1 MLPLPKGGKSGDV
14 FSVVQTRNCSRLCKH
29 GLTNECPACAIISD
43 KSPLSAKSRMYISS
57 NARSHAADALRE
69 SAPHAA
75 QQLRGAAGMKHVVIP
90 QPGPAPATPDRALS
104 LTQLP
109 ADVWKGVGA
118 VRARTKTHDAEL
130 PFSVRLKVADES
142 ALQKMPSRLRQM
154 QHRCQSAP
162 ASQVQEQQLRQ
173 QPGCFV
179 RADQHTIVRLLDELE
194 TGAPAT
200 EAAKYNFPQRAAL
213 RFDDTFRRLL
223 LLHKQQA
230 SAFRL
235 QHDRGSRSTS
245 RASSRSGLIA
255 TPPLGK
261 HTRADIIG
269 RNTRH
274 PTAIDIRFSAAPV
287 GSALSP
293 TAGVADAA
301 RAVTQGARPMSAVH
315 TRSHAQRLQR
325 GIGSGT
331 AQCSSPSRKRPETA
345 HISKDRKTTVDKV
358 AESWSRFG
366 LSGGEKRGA
375 NLLVQGSRPGSS
387 LSHSSSLPDPAL
399 EISRLHTHNSQSDT
413 RDERG
418 DPPRRRPH
426 TALASEQPTTCG
438 ILTVSRMPP
447 SMHSR
452 PRSATYVQRSSLSD
466 ASSKPND
473 QSQNGRTAPIRLRLV
488 PPSPQV
494 VGDDDDGLTDVGGEI
509 IGLTQPAKTQTI
521 TISENGLNGL
531 ISENPDNLSSTS
543 NAAVGMTTV
552 SSVEPGREP
561 CEGPGPKG
569 QASPEADSDG
579 VSVEP
584 SGLLVLPTSVFQP
597 DIPEPTPSLRQRSPT
612 PTAFVKPTRPRECLS
627 LDRDSDLE

>member
-1 MLPLPKGGKSGDV
+1 
-14 FSVVQTRNCSRLCKH
+14 
-29 GLTNECPACAIISD
+29 
-43 KSPLSAKSRMYISS
+43 MYISS
-57 NARSHAADALRE
+57 NARPHAADALRE

-90 QPGPAPATPDRALS
+90 QPGPAPATPDRALF

-118 VRARTKTHDAEL
+118 VRARTKTRDAEL

-154 QHRCQSAP
+154 QHRCQPAP

-200 EAAKYNFPQRAAL
+200 EAAKYNFPQRATL

-255 TPPLGK
+255 TPSLGK
-261 HTRADIIG
+261 HARADIIG

-274 PTAIDIRFSAAPV
+274 PTAIDIRFSAVPV

-325 GIGSGT
+325 GIGAGT
-331 AQCSSPSRKRPETA
+331 ARCSSPSRKRPETA
-345 HISKDRKTTVDKV
+345 HISKDRKTTVDNV
-358 AESWSRFG
+358 AESWTRFG
-366 LSGGEKRGA
+366 LSGGERRGA

-473 QSQNGRTAPIRLRLV
+473 QPQNRT
-488 PPSPQV
+488 
-494 VGDDDDGLTDVGGEI
+494 GGL
-509 IGLTQPAKTQTI
+509 P
-521 TISENGLNGL
+521 
-531 ISENPDNLSSTS
+531 
-543 NAAVGMTTV
+543 
-552 SSVEPGREP
+552 R
-561 CEGPGPKG
+561 
-569 QASPEADSDG
+569 
-579 VSVEP
+579 
-584 SGLLVLPTSVFQP
+584 SVFVWCLLCHRLLATTMMVSQ
-597 DIPEPTPSLRQRSPT
+597 TVV
-612 PTAFVKPTRPRECLS
+612 VKL
-627 LDRDSDLE
+627 

>member
-1 MLPLPKGGKSGDV
+1 
-14 FSVVQTRNCSRLCKH
+14 
-29 GLTNECPACAIISD
+29 
-43 KSPLSAKSRMYISS
+43 MYISS
-57 NARSHAADALRE
+57 NARPHAAAALRE
-69 SAPHAA
+69 SAPRAA
-75 QQLRGAAGMKHVVIP
+75 QQLRGVSGMKHVVIP
-90 QPGPAPATPDRALS
+90 QPGPAQATPERALF

-118 VRARTKTHDAEL
+118 VRARTKTRDQEL
-130 PFSVRLKVADES
+130 PFSVRLKVADEF

-154 QHRCQSAP
+154 QHRCQPAP

-200 EAAKYNFPQRAAL
+200 EAAKYNFPQRATL
-213 RFDDTFRRLL
+213 RFDETFRRLL

-261 HTRADIIG
+261 HARADIIG

-293 TAGVADAA
+293 TAGVEGATL
-301 RAVTQGARPMSAVH
+301 AVTQGARPMSALH

-325 GIGSGT
+325 GIGSGM
-331 AQCSSPSRKRPETA
+331 ARCSSMSRKRPETA
-345 HISKDRKTTVDKV
+345 HNSKDRKAAVDKV
-358 AESWSRFG
+358 AESWTRFG
-366 LSGGEKRGA
+366 LNGGARRGA

-387 LSHSSSLPDPAL
+387 LSQSSSLPDPAL
-399 EISRLHTHNSQSDT
+399 EISRLDTHNSQSNT
-413 RDERG
+413 RAEWG
-418 DPPRRRPH
+418 DPPRRRPQ
-426 TALASEQPTTCG
+426 TALPSEQPTNCG

-452 PRSATYVQRSSLSD
+452 PRSATYVQRSSLPD

-473 QSQNGRTAPIRLRLV
+473 EGRNGRTAPIRLRLV

-494 VGDDDDGLTDVGGEI
+494 VGEDDDGLTDSGGEI
-509 IGLTQPAKTQTI
+509 IGLTQPAKARTI
-521 TISENGLNGL
+521 TISENGRNGL
-531 ISENPDNLSSTS
+531 ISDDADNVSSTN
-543 NAAVGMTTV
+543 NAAAGMTRV
-552 SSVEPGREP
+552 SSVEPDREP
-561 CEGPGPKG
+561 CEDPDQKG
-569 QASPEADSDG
+569 QASPEGESDG

-584 SGLLVLPTSVFQP
+584 GGLLVLPTIVFQP
-597 DIPEPTPSLRQRSPT
+597 DIPEPTLSLRQRSST
-612 PTAFVKPTRPRECLS
+612 PKPTHPREGFSADQDC
-627 LDRDSDLE
+627 DLQ

>member
-1 MLPLPKGGKSGDV
+1 MLPLPKGGKGGDV

-118 VRARTKTHDAEL
+118 MRARTKTRDAEL
-130 PFSVRLKVADES
+130 PFSVRLKVADEF

-154 QHRCQSAP
+154 QHRCQPAP

-200 EAAKYNFPQRAAL
+200 EAAKYNFPQRATL

-245 RASSRSGLIA
+245 RASSRSGLVA

-261 HTRADIIG
+261 HARADIIG

-366 LSGGEKRGA
+366 LSGGERRGA

-494 VGDDDDGLTDVGGEI
+494 VGDDDDGLTDGGGEI

-531 ISENPDNLSSTS
+531 ISESDDNLSSTS
-543 NAAVGMTTV
+543 NAAVGMTT
-552 SSVEPGREP
+552 
-561 CEGPGPKG
+561 
-569 QASPEADSDG
+569 
-579 VSVEP
+579 
-584 SGLLVLPTSVFQP
+584 
-597 DIPEPTPSLRQRSPT
+597 
-612 PTAFVKPTRPRECLS
+612 AFVKPTHPRECLS

>member
-118 VRARTKTHDAEL
+118 MRARTKTRDAEL
-130 PFSVRLKVADES
+130 PFSVRLKVADEF

-293 TAGVADAA
+293 TPGVAGTA

-325 GIGSGT
+325 GISRARRSAHPRAANAQKLRTFRKTGKPRWTRWLNPGLALGSVAVKREVRT
-331 AQCSSPSRKRPETA
+331 CSCRAVGRGHHSVTRAVCLIPPLRFHVFTLTIHNQTPETRGV
-345 HISKDRKTTVDKV
+345 ILQD
-358 AESWSRFG
+358 
-366 LSGGEKRGA
+366 GGR
-375 NLLVQGSRPGSS
+375 
-387 LSHSSSLPDPAL
+387 
-399 EISRLHTHNSQSDT
+399 
-413 RDERG
+413 
-418 DPPRRRPH
+418 
-426 TALASEQPTTCG
+426 
-438 ILTVSRMPP
+438 ILRW
-447 SMHSR
+447 R
-452 PRSATYVQRSSLSD
+452 
-466 ASSKPND
+466 
-473 QSQNGRTAPIRLRLV
+473 
-488 PPSPQV
+488 
-494 VGDDDDGLTDVGGEI
+494 
-509 IGLTQPAKTQTI
+509 
-521 TISENGLNGL
+521 
-531 ISENPDNLSSTS
+531 
-543 NAAVGMTTV
+543 V
-552 SSVEPGREP
+552 SS
-561 CEGPGPKG
+561 
-569 QASPEADSDG
+569 QQ
-579 VSVEP
+579 
-584 SGLLVLPTSVFQP
+584 LVGY
-597 DIPEPTPSLRQRSPT
+597 
-612 PTAFVKPTRPRECLS
+612 
-627 LDRDSDLE
+627 

>member
-57 NARSHAADALRE
+57 NARPHAADALRE

-118 VRARTKTHDAEL
+118 VRARTKTRDAEL

-154 QHRCQSAP
+154 QHRCQPAP

-200 EAAKYNFPQRAAL
+200 EAAKYNFPQRATL

-261 HTRADIIG
+261 HARADIIG

-287 GSALSP
+287 CSALSP
-293 TAGVADAA
+293 TAGVEGATL
-301 RAVTQGARPMSAVH
+301 AVTQGARPMSALH

-325 GIGSGT
+325 GIGAGT
-331 AQCSSPSRKRPETA
+331 ARCSSPSRKRPETA
-345 HISKDRKTTVDKV
+345 HISKDRKTTVDNV
-358 AESWSRFG
+358 AESWTRFG
-366 LSGGEKRGA
+366 LSGGERRGA

-494 VGDDDDGLTDVGGEI
+494 VGDDDDGLTDGGGEI

-531 ISENPDNLSSTS
+531 ISESDDNLSSTS
-543 NAAVGMTTV
+543 NAAVGMTT
-552 SSVEPGREP
+552 
-561 CEGPGPKG
+561 
-569 QASPEADSDG
+569 
-579 VSVEP
+579 
-584 SGLLVLPTSVFQP
+584 
-597 DIPEPTPSLRQRSPT
+597 
-612 PTAFVKPTRPRECLS
+612 AFVKPTHPRECLS